1 MLLGIYSLFSCL
13 NLNIPIIIKI
23 YNRQDMTYNKEK
35 RNLGGAKMTRY
46 ILRRAWYMLITLFII
61 ATFSFFLMKILPGS
75 PLNAEDKLSE
85 EQKEI
90 ILEKYGLNDPIPVQ
104 YAKYLGG
111 LVKGDLGVSFKFDN
125 TPVTTILFDRIGPS
139 ALLGFQALVVGSIL
153 GIFLGL
159 MASIFRN
166 SPIDFSSTIIAVLG
180 TSIPSFVFAGL
191 LQYVFAVKLGWFP
204 VALWGTFAHTI
215 LPTIALA
222 IHPMATAARFTR
234 TEMVEVL
241 HSNYIITARAKG
253 VAESGIILKHGLRNA
268 LIPLITVLGPMAV
281 GLMTGSM
288 VIEQIFAIPGI
299 GEQFVTSVMVNDYPT
314 IMGTTLLFAFGFIVI
329 ILIIDLLYGLIDP
342 RIRLAGGK

>member
-1 MLLGIYSLFSCL
+1 
-13 NLNIPIIIKI
+13 
-23 YNRQDMTYNKEK
+23 
-35 RNLGGAKMTRY
+35 MTRY
-46 ILRRAWYMLITLFII
+46 LLRRVWYMLITLFII

-111 LVKGDLGVSFKFDN
+111 LVQGDLGVSFKFDN
-125 TPVTTILFDRIGPS
+125 TPVSTILFDRIGPS

-166 SPIDFSSTIIAVLG
+166 SPIDFSSTIIAVIG

-204 VALWGTFAHTI
+204 VALWGEFEHTI

-253 VAESGIILKHGLRNA
+253 VSESGIILKHGLRNA

-342 RIRLAGGK
+342 RIRLAGGNK

>member
-1 MLLGIYSLFSCL
+1 
-13 NLNIPIIIKI
+13 
-23 YNRQDMTYNKEK
+23 
-35 RNLGGAKMTRY
+35 MTRY
-46 ILRRAWYMLITLFII
+46 MLRRVWYMLITLFII

-75 PLNAEDKLSE
+75 PLSAEDKLSE
-85 EQKEI
+85 EQKAI
-90 ILEKYGLNDPIPVQ
+90 ILDKYGLNDPIPVQ

-111 LVKGDLGVSFKFDN
+111 LVQGDFGVSFKFDN
-125 TPVTTILFDRIGPS
+125 TPVTTILLDRIGPS
-139 ALLGFQALVVGSIL
+139 AQIGFQALVVGSII

-159 MASIFRN
+159 IASIFRN

-281 GLMTGSM
+281 GLMTGSL

-299 GEQFVTSVMVNDYPT
+299 GEQFVTSVTVNDYPT
-314 IMGTTLLFAFGFIVI
+314 IMGTTLLFAFGFILI

-342 RIRLAGGK
+342 RIRLAGGNK

>member
-1 MLLGIYSLFSCL
+1 
-13 NLNIPIIIKI
+13 
-23 YNRQDMTYNKEK
+23 
-35 RNLGGAKMTRY
+35 MTRY
-46 ILRRAWYMLITLFII
+46 LLRRVWYMLITLFII

-75 PLNAEDKLSE
+75 PLQAEDKLSE
-85 EQKEI
+85 EQKAI

-125 TPVTTILFDRIGPS
+125 TPVTTILMDRIGPS

-153 GIFLGL
+153 GIILGL
-159 MASIFRN
+159 LASIFRN
-166 SPIDFSSTIIAVLG
+166 SPIDFSSTIIAVIG

-204 VALWGTFAHTI
+204 VALWGTSAHTI

-253 VAESGIILKHGLRNA
+253 VSETGIILKHGLRNA

-342 RIRLAGGK
+342 RIRLAGGNK

>member
-1 MLLGIYSLFSCL
+1 
-13 NLNIPIIIKI
+13 
-23 YNRQDMTYNKEK
+23 
-35 RNLGGAKMTRY
+35 MTRY
-46 ILRRAWYMLITLFII
+46 LLRRVWYMLITLFII

-111 LVKGDLGVSFKFDN
+111 LVQGDLGVSFKFDN
-125 TPVTTILFDRIGPS
+125 TPVTNILFDRIGPS

-166 SPIDFSSTIIAVLG
+166 SPIDFSSTIIAVIG

-204 VALWGTFAHTI
+204 VALWGTFEHTI

-253 VAESGIILKHGLRNA
+253 VSESGIILKHGLRNA

>member
-1 MLLGIYSLFSCL
+1 
-13 NLNIPIIIKI
+13 
-23 YNRQDMTYNKEK
+23 
-35 RNLGGAKMTRY
+35 MTRY
-46 ILRRAWYMLITLFII
+46 LLRRVWYMLLTLFII

-111 LVKGDLGVSFKFDN
+111 LVQGDLGVSFKFDN

-166 SPIDFSSTIIAVLG
+166 SPIDFSSTIIAVIG

-204 VALWGTFAHTI
+204 VALWGEFEHTI

>member
-1 MLLGIYSLFSCL
+1 
-13 NLNIPIIIKI
+13 
-23 YNRQDMTYNKEK
+23 
-35 RNLGGAKMTRY
+35 MTRY

-85 EQKEI
+85 EQKAI

-125 TPVTTILFDRIGPS
+125 TPVTTILGDRIGPS
-139 ALLGFQALVVGSIL
+139 AQIGFQALVIGSII

-166 SPIDFSSTIIAVLG
+166 SPIDFSSTIIAVIG

-204 VALWGTFAHTI
+204 VALWGKFEHSI

-241 HSNYIITARAKG
+241 HSNYINTARAKG

-281 GLMTGSM
+281 GLMTGSL

-299 GEQFVTSVMVNDYPT
+299 GEQFVSSVMVNDYPT
-314 IMGTTLLFAFGFIVI
+314 IMGTTLLFAFGFILI

>member
-1 MLLGIYSLFSCL
+1 
-13 NLNIPIIIKI
+13 
-23 YNRQDMTYNKEK
+23 
-35 RNLGGAKMTRY
+35 MTRY

-75 PLNAEDKLSE
+75 PLNAEDKLSQ

-180 TSIPSFVFAGL
+180 TSIPSFGFAGL

-222 IHPMATAARFTR
+222 IHPLATAARFTR

-253 VAESGIILKHGLRNA
+253 VAESGI
-268 LIPLITVLGPMAV
+268 
-281 GLMTGSM
+281 
-288 VIEQIFAIPGI
+288 
-299 GEQFVTSVMVNDYPT
+299 
-314 IMGTTLLFAFGFIVI
+314 
-329 ILIIDLLYGLIDP
+329 
-342 RIRLAGGK
+342 